1 MKKQLEWTG
10 KPGRAESLGISKAD
24 QTVLARL
31 MESQIWQWLADSVA
45 LWWEGLEK
53 GKKPMLV
60 LMPDTSVPS
69 FMPPVPFKLLA
80 LVLEL
85 RGSESEE

>member
-1 MKKQLEWTG
+1 MDLQG
-10 KPGRAESLGISKAD
+10 S
-24 QTVLARL
+24 QTVLAMS
-31 MESQIWQWLADSVA
+31 MESHIWHQLAGSVA

-53 GKKPMLV
+53 GQEPRLV